1 MRDELKTK
9 NECQQ
14 VREIFII
21 VFMFLVSVI
30 IRTILAYRYPI
41 HLTTYPDELRY
52 YRIAT
57 SFANGT
63 GLSLYNAP
71 YDFQK
76 ILYSLCIAPACIFQS
91 IHIRMTAIAFLNSV
105 MMSAGVFPIYYLSS
119 ILIKGRFYQI
129 GLCAIY
135 LIGGHMTYTM
145 TFMSE
150 NLWIPLAL
158 ILLSVF
164 CILFTHQ
171 ESANYKSLWLNFFA
185 GILTYLGYLCKEIA
199 LIFPLAYMAYL
210 ITWEIYD
217 SKVLKLKKI
226 KWNILVI
233 VVYFIGFAIP
243 FILLKLTIFHAMG
256 NSYNQQGLDACVGD
270 DKIYYLLYGMAY
282 YVMNVLTMSFLFPV
296 ILPGMNFGKMKNI
309 AKKLY
314 VFSGWLLLAAS
325 FVVSYTISIR
335 EDYPSVNPRAHM
347 RYIAWIMPLFIMI
360 FVHLLEMKGHENS
373 KRKRIGQAAI
383 MFGLGIIYTIFY
395 KGIYTGSSV
404 DTTIFI
410 YKGKTPNQVLMI
422 NILLIII
429 SVIIVLILHNTKLV
443 MILSMTLI
451 LGTQVYDNIYATI
464 THYNKYAVNE
474 NMHLEALT
482 LKNYVKANPQ
492 SNFLVIDD
500 FLSFEQM
507 TLDTYLTEKNVYVT
521 SYSRLIDM
529 GEDANNAVIERGGIP
544 VIWHEVGSY
553 NVIDIN
559 YIIARDTYWISQS
572 DNCSKVQELDLEKYN
587 VFKLMNSTKPIEIIK
602 KDSLNDSNNDLNS
615 SFNYKIL
622 PDEIENFAETGFSY
636 SEKKFIWTD
645 GPKAILNFNLDE
657 RADNVQIDLSY
668 DTYNGIQSVSVYANN
683 IFITEYE
690 SNGYEEKSIIIP
702 SEYIKDGKL
711 ILELQLANAIAP
723 ADIEPNNNDT
733 RKLALAFYSITLSD
747 TSIQSN
753 NIEDSK

>member
-1 MRDELKTK
+1 
-9 NECQQ
+9 
-14 VREIFII
+14 
-21 VFMFLVSVI
+21 
-30 IRTILAYRYPI
+30 
-41 HLTTYPDELRY
+41 
-52 YRIAT
+52 
-57 SFANGT
+57 
-63 GLSLYNAP
+63 
-71 YDFQK
+71 
-76 ILYSLCIAPACIFQS
+76 
-91 IHIRMTAIAFLNSV
+91 
-105 MMSAGVFPIYYLSS
+105 
-119 ILIKGRFYQI
+119 
-129 GLCAIY
+129 
-135 LIGGHMTYTM
+135 
-145 TFMSE
+145 
-150 NLWIPLAL
+150 
-158 ILLSVF
+158 
-164 CILFTHQ
+164 
-171 ESANYKSLWLNFFA
+171 
-185 GILTYLGYLCKEIA
+185 
-199 LIFPLAYMAYL
+199 
-210 ITWEIYD
+210 
-217 SKVLKLKKI
+217 
-226 KWNILVI
+226 
-233 VVYFIGFAIP
+233 
-243 FILLKLTIFHAMG
+243 MG

-464 THYNKYAVNE
+464 THYNNYAVNE